1 MKFWAVIAG
10 LLLLVAADLMQ
21 ATVLAAGGSR
31 VALVIGNSK
40 YVYAPALANPA
51 SDARLMAETLRQ
63 AGFKVVEG
71 IDLDYAGMHD
81 RLNRFTEASYDADLA
96 VIYYAGHGMQV
107 NGKNYLVPVDAELT
121 RAGAPQN
128 PHHSDRRIA

>member
-1 MKFWAVIAG
+1 
-10 LLLLVAADLMQ
+10 MQ

-40 YVYAPALANPA
+40 YVYAPTLANPA
-51 SDARLMAETLRQ
+51 SDARLMAETLRR

-96 VIYYAGHGMQV
+96 VIYYAWPRHAGERQ
-107 NGKNYLVPVDAELT
+107 ELPGSG
-121 RAGAPQN
+121 RCRIDGAGAPPD
-128 PHHSDRRIA
+128 PHLSDRRIA